1 MHQTKLIRLLRT
13 LPLDD
18 LQALK
23 EFLESPYFNKNK
35 NICNFFLNLSK
46 FAPDYQQAELNR
58 DTFVKIFFPD
68 KVQDRAFIDRLNSQ
82 LYKLVL
88 NFISIKL
95 EQKDETVMY
104 KKILLLDYEIEK
116 GTINNY
122 KKHIQLLKTE
132 IDNKPMKTMIDYNNM
147 ILLAHMEKV
156 TESKLKKQVSF
167 KENIYL
173 LDKSHASNKLPLLLN
188 ELNRSQVLNKPF
200 DILSEK
206 NFLDTVL
213 ANNFYNDKYIE
224 LTHKQISFLIN
235 PDEDTYN
242 YLKSIIRKKDNIK
255 FEQNITTN
263 TRTILINYI
272 LKKVREG
279 DKSFYNMAFDFLET
293 EMIERGKL
301 HFSVFANL
309 ITVAL
314 NVKSLEWVDNF
325 LEENKNNITP
335 IEKTNDAYLLNLAKV
350 RFLQNKYKEA
360 LELVSQSA
368 IPDIY
373 YTINSK
379 ILKIKINYQLSL
391 DKNIPDKQMTGI
403 LKMLESEIS
412 SLKTYLSESNNPQN
426 VSPMR
431 FLSWQHFAN
440 LMLRLYNAHG
450 SVYKHQALRAIEI
463 RIAEILQKNERIS
476 ELDWLNQKISAFKK
490 NLRG

>member
-13 LPLDD
+13 LPLDN

-35 NICNFFLNLSK
+35 KICDFFLILSR

-58 DTFVKIFFPD
+58 NTFVKIFFPD
-68 KVQDRAFIDRLNSQ
+68 KVQDSAFIDRLNSQ

-88 NFISIKL
+88 NFISIQL
-95 EQKDETVMY
+95 DQKNEIIMY

-116 GTINNY
+116 GTVNDY
-122 KKHIQLLKTE
+122 KRHIQLLKIE
-132 IDNKPMKTMIDYNNM
+132 IDSKPMKTMIDYNNM
-147 ILLAHMEKV
+147 ILLAHIEKV
-156 TESKLKKQVSF
+156 TESRLKKQVSF

-213 ANNFYNDKYIE
+213 AKKFYDDLQIE
-224 LTHKQISFLIN
+224 LYYKKLMFLIN
-235 PDEDTYN
+235 PDEDIYL
-242 YLKSIIRKKDNIK
+242 YLKSFVRKKNNDI
-255 FEQNITTN
+255 EASIITN
-263 TRTILINYI
+263 TRTLLINHI

-335 IEKTNDAYLLNLAKV
+335 IEKANDAYLLNLAKV
-350 RFLQNKYKEA
+350 RFLQGLFSEA
-360 LELVSQSA
+360 LNLVSQSNLS
-368 IPDIY
+368 DIY
-373 YTINSK
+373 YSINSK

-391 DKNIPDKQMTGI
+391 DKNIPDKKMTGI
-403 LKMLESEIS
+403 TKTLESDIS
-412 SLKTYLSESNNPQN
+412 SLKTYLSKSDNSQN
-426 VSPMR
+426 VPPIR
-431 FLSWQHFAN
+431 LKSWQNFAN
-440 LMLRLYNAHG
+440 LILRLYNVHT
-450 SVYKHQALRAIEI
+450 SINKHQLLKAIEQ
-463 RIAEILQKNERIS
+463 RIEEILQKNERIS